1 MLRFASGNRDDQG
14 ASADDDVGLT
24 GRVLVVDDD
33 RLARTAHRSLL
44 AQRFDVLTAESGEEA
59 IALCKAQ
66 LPDLVVLDVGMP
78 GLDGYETCRHLR
90 EWTSIPILFVTA
102 HQSLEEHLKAYDAGG
117 SDLITKPVN
126 GDIFLRKVSVAI
138 RQYRAAVT
146 LAEEKEALQRMAMGF
161 LSNASQNGILLNFM
175 RSSIVCQDHRSLA
188 GQLLAATRDL
198 GLSCCVLIQHDGGAT
213 AITERGEPS
222 PLEWSILEHASEMG
236 RLFQFKHRLVVNY
249 ERVSVIV
256 ADMPDE
262 AEQAER
268 AGIVRDSLVILA
280 ETAEALAINVD
291 IRQEGQKRAEQ
302 LQLALS
308 GAEKALTTLGEK
320 NRAMLLDTHVLL
332 QELVDGIERTYSWL
346 GTSQEQEA
354 TISTTMDR
362 AVQRVLDRLSSGSD
376 FDAQFAE
383 VMQALNAGRGKTE
396 EKLF

>member
-1 MLRFASGNRDDQG
+1 MLRYALRHRSDQEE
-14 ASADDDVGLT
+14 SADEDGGLT

-33 RLARTAHRSLL
+33 RLARATHRSLL
-44 AQRFDVLTAESGEEA
+44 ARRFDVLTAESGEEA
-59 IALCKAQ
+59 IELCKVQ

-78 GLDGYETCRHLR
+78 GLDGYETCRRLR

-102 HQSLEEHLKAYDAGG
+102 RQSLEEHLKAYEAGG

-138 RQYRAAVT
+138 RQYRTAAS
-146 LAEEKEALQRMAMGF
+146 LAKEKEALQRMAMGF

-175 RSSIVCQDHRSLA
+175 RSSIVCQDHPSLA

-198 GLSCCVLIQHDGGAT
+198 GLSCCVLIAHDDGAT

-222 PLEWSILEHASEMG
+222 PLEWSILEHAAEMG

-249 ERVSVIV
+249 ERVSIIV

-262 AEQAER
+262 TEEAER
-268 AGIVRDSLVILA
+268 AGILRDSLVILA

-302 LQLALS
+302 LQVALS
-308 GAEKALTTLGEK
+308 GAETALNTLGDK
-320 NRAMLLDTHVLL
+320 NRAMLMDARLLL
-332 QELVDGIERTYSWL
+332 QELVDGIEKTYSWL
-346 GTSQEQEA
+346 GTSNEQEA

-362 AVQRVLDRLSSGSD
+362 AVQRVLDRLSSGGD

-383 VMQALNAGRGKTE
+383 VMQALNDGRGNTE
-396 EKLF
+396 VELF

>member
-1 MLRFASGNRDDQG
+1 MLRFASGSRDDQG
-14 ASADDDVGLT
+14 ELADEDVGLT

-33 RLARTAHRSLL
+33 RLARAAHRSLL
-44 AQRFDVLTAESGEEA
+44 ARRFDVLTAESGEEA
-59 IALCKAQ
+59 IELCKAQ

-78 GLDGYETCRHLR
+78 GLDGYETCRRLR

-175 RSSIVCQDHRSLA
+175 RSSIVCQDHHSLA

-198 GLSCCVLIQHDGGAT
+198 GLSCCVLIQHEGGAT

-222 PLEWSILEHASEMG
+222 PLEWSILEHAAEMG
-236 RLFQFKHRLVVNY
+236 RLFQFKQRLVVNY
-249 ERVSVIV
+249 ERVSIIV

-268 AGIVRDSLVILA
+268 AGILRDSLVILA

-291 IRQEGQKRAEQ
+291 FRQEGQKRAEQ
-302 LQLALS
+302 LQVALS
-308 GAEKALTTLGEK
+308 GAETALNTLGEK

-332 QELVDGIERTYSWL
+332 QELVDGIEKTYSWL

-362 AVQRVLDRLSSGSD
+362 AVQRVLDRLASGGD

-383 VMQALNAGRGKTE
+383 VMQALNAGRGNTE
-396 EKLF
+396 VELF

>member
-1 MLRFASGNRDDQG
+1 MLRYALGHRNDQG
-14 ASADDDVGLT
+14 ESAGEDAGLT

-33 RLARTAHRSLL
+33 RVARATHRSVLAR
-44 AQRFDVLTAESGEEA
+44 RFDVLTAESGEEA
-59 IALCKAQ
+59 IALCQVQ

-78 GLDGYETCRHLR
+78 GLDGYETCRRLR

-102 HQSLEEHLKAYDAGG
+102 HQSLEEHLKAYEAGG

-138 RQYRAAVT
+138 RQYRTAVT
-146 LAEEKEALQRMAMGF
+146 LAKEKEALQKMAMGF

-175 RSSIVCQDHRSLA
+175 RASIVCQDHHSLA
-188 GQLLAATRDL
+188 VQLLAATRDL
-198 GLSCCVLIQHDGGAT
+198 GLSCCVLIEHDGGAT

-236 RLFQFKHRLVVNY
+236 RLFQFRHRLVVNY
-249 ERVSVIV
+249 ERVSIIA
-256 ADMPDE
+256 ADMPDD
-262 AEQAER
+262 AEEAER
-268 AGIVRDSLVILA
+268 AGILRDSLVILA

-302 LQLALS
+302 LQVAL
-308 GAEKALTTLGEK
+308 KTLGDK
-320 NRAMLLDTHVLL
+320 NRAMLMDARLLL
-332 QELVDGIERTYSWL
+332 QELVDGIEKTYSWL
-346 GTSQEQEA
+346 GTSNEQEA

-362 AVQRVLDRLSSGSD
+362 AVQRVLDRLASGGD

-383 VMQALNAGRGKTE
+383 VMQALNAGHGSSE
-396 EKLF
+396 VELF